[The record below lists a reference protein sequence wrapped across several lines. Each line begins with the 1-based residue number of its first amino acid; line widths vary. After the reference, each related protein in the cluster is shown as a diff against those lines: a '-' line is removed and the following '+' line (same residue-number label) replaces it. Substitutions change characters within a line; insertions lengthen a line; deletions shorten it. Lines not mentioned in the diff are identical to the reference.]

1 LLDERFRLYLRGLPL
16 EELRQ
21 LAFDFSTAAFEAG
34 LKVLKPDG
42 SYRAIPPSL
51 TPAIE
56 NADSFAARSTLSR
69 HLLSGLTKAAD
80 FFLGGAGKPEAD
92 AVFAGLAQWERQL
105 VDQTWQY
112 GHRVA
117 LARADFFTDKDGADR
132 PLEMNST
139 IPAMPGY
146 GDILARAFLAQL
158 GRRAGL
164 NAQEVDELWKRNG
177 RNVDDLRRSL
187 LAHLERFGSSA
198 SRPMV
203 AVVARPQDAQS
214 AELAYICRELN
225 AEGMVAYR
233 CTPDQIAF
241 DDSHRPTLVNH
252 PIDLIYRHVFV
263 RNVPEGSAFGEMLR
277 EPERYRILNP
287 PNSQLE
293 MKSLFAELSE
303 AGADPA
309 RSAAFGLDPVEI
321 SAAQRIPWSRRL
333 RTGSTT
339 DFDRTHVSDLMAFCE
354 ARPDALVLK
363 RSWGY
368 GGTSVLL
375 GDEIDTP
382 EGQQRANDLLQ
393 EPGSEPGTV
402 TLGWSEL
409 LRRCAAKGGFVV
421 QRKVTL
427 TPRTHLVVGPDGP
440 EWVSWYVDVSAFT
453 NLGVDAHPTGGVLRG
468 SKSRIVN
475 IVTGGGLVPAIRA
488 DVMADLLQSLGV

>member
-1 LLDERFRLYLRGLPL
+1 
-16 EELRQ
+16 
-21 LAFDFSTAAFEAG
+21 
-34 LKVLKPDG
+34 
-42 SYRAIPPSL
+42 
-51 TPAIE
+51 
-56 NADSFAARSTLSR
+56 
-69 HLLSGLTKAAD
+69 
-80 FFLGGAGKPEAD
+80 
-92 AVFAGLAQWERQL
+92 
-105 VDQTWQY
+105 
-112 GHRVA
+112 
-117 LARADFFTDKDGADR
+117 
-132 PLEMNST
+132 MNST

-146 GDILARAFLAQL
+146 GDILAHAFLSQL

-164 NAQEVDELWKRNG
+164 NTTEIDGLWKRNG

-187 LAHLERFGSSA
+187 LAHLERLGSKV

-263 RNVPEGSAFGEMLR
+263 RNVPEGSVFGQMLR

-303 AGADPA
+303 AGANPA
-309 RSAAFGLDPVEI
+309 RAAAFGLDPVEM

-333 RTGSTT
+333 RSGPTT
-339 DFDRTHVSDLMAFCE
+339 DFDRGHVPDLLAFCE
-354 ARPDALVLK
+354 ARADALVLK

-375 GDEIDTP
+375 GDEIDSP
-382 EGQQRANDLLQ
+382 EGQQRAHDLLG
-393 EPGSEPGTV
+393 EAGTAP
-402 TLGWSEL
+402 LAWSAL
-409 LRRCAAKGGFVV
+409 LRRCTTKGGFVI

-427 TPRTHLVVGPDGP
+427 TPRSHLVVGPDGP
-440 EWVSWYVDVSAFT
+440 DWASWYVDVSAFT

-488 DVMADLLQSLGV
+488 DVMGDLLQALGV